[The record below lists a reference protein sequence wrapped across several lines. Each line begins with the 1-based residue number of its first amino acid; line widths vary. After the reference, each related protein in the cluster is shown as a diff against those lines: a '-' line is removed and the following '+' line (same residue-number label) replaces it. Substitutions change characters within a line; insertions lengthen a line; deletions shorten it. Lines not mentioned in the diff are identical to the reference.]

1 MTGIPDA
8 PAASAQSKDGQSAEG
23 QTAPSPF
30 TARQVAI
37 LRAMMAI
44 MAITFIGGF
53 ALIGYAIFVRAG
65 RVPPP
70 PAVPDAATVQ
80 ALASQPGV
88 AWSAGRLPAGAR
100 LVSSHVT
107 SYATGA
113 ALVLVYEDAG
123 GTTLAR
129 FDVSTWK
136 LTGLAR
142 LGP

>member
-8 PAASAQSKDGQSAEG
+8 PAASAQSKDGQPTEG
-23 QTAPSPF
+23 QAAPSPF

-44 MAITFIGGF
+44 MAVTFVGGF
-53 ALIGYAIFVRAG
+53 ALIGYAIIARAG

-70 PAVPDAATVQ
+70 TAVPGVAALQ

-100 LVSSHVT
+100 LVSSHV
-107 SYATGA
+107 AGA
-113 ALVLVYEDAG
+113 DLVLVYEDAG

-129 FDVSTWK
+129 FDVRTWT